1 MNRHWS
7 AKCVKGIALMF
18 RRDNT
23 HLFTNASTARGRLYQ
38 ASLETQLVKRWTC
51 SRLWPR
57 PGFSLMQILM
67 YVTRQSLRSAALR
80 WNGPL
85 LCVDIPATHKW
96 PSISNPRNVDANAF
110 DNVSTGSSLAL
121 TLAMSYHTD
130 CTFRPTL
137 SLALTNFSGVLMF
150 DDRASSEKTSVRREW
165 AEKTFLLRD
174 RRLSTSSKAHFI
186 NASSADGRNPRPGS
200 LVSVRA
206 AEMEIVDTSPPNTS
220 IFFPLYTGLP
230 DVSDLERRGSPDE
243 SATVLINRNH
253 SATSRV
259 CSWHQWQSHTPAD
272 VT

>member
-1 MNRHWS
+1 
-7 AKCVKGIALMF
+7 MF
-18 RRDNT
+18 RCDNT

-51 SRLWPR
+51 SHPWPR
-57 PGFSLMQILM
+57 PRFSLMQILM

-80 WNGPL
+80 RNGPR

-150 DDRASSEKTSVRREW
+150 DDRASSEKTSVRRAVGREDISPQRQ
-165 AEKTFLLRD
+165 APVDFFKKR
-174 RRLSTSSKAHFI
+174 TSSMPPQPTGAILDLSRLYLCARQRWRLLIRHLRTQ
-186 NASSADGRNPRPGS
+186 ASSFHVTRDCQMSPISRG
-200 LVSVRA
+200 
-206 AEMEIVDTSPPNTS
+206 VD
-220 IFFPLYTGLP
+220 L
-230 DVSDLERRGSPDE
+230 
-243 SATVLINRNH
+243 
-253 SATSRV
+253 
-259 CSWHQWQSHTPAD
+259 HTK
-272 VT
+272 VQRY